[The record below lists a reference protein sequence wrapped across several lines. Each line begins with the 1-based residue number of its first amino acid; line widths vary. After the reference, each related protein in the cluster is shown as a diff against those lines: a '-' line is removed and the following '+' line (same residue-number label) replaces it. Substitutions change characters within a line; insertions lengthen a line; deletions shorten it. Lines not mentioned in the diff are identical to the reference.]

1 MLEGTALL
9 KWLHIFIPPSQQT
22 RELAVFVDLRQQ
34 QVFEEQQ
41 GNYVL
46 EPYED

>member
-1 MLEGTALL
+1 MLEGTASPNRLQ
-9 KWLHIFIPPSQQT
+9 IFIHLSRQT
-22 RELAVFVDLRQQ
+22 RELAMCVDLQQ

-41 GNYVL
+41 GNYFL

>member
-1 MLEGTALL
+1 MLERTASL
-9 KWLHIFIPPSQQT
+9 KGLQIFLHPSQQT
-22 RELAVFVDLRQQ
+22 RELAMCVDLQQ
-34 QVFEEQQ
+34 QIFEEQQ

>member
-1 MLEGTALL
+1 MLEGTASLQGL
-9 KWLHIFIPPSQQT
+9 QIFIHPSQQI
-22 RELAVFVDLRQQ
+22 RELAMCVDLQQ
-34 QVFEEQQ
+34 RVFKEQE

>member
-1 MLEGTALL
+1 MLEGTASL
-9 KWLHIFIPPSQQT
+9 KGLQIFIHLSQQI
-22 RELAVFVDLRQQ
+22 REQAMCVDLQK

-41 GNYVL
+41 GNYAL

>member
-1 MLEGTALL
+1 MLEGTASL
-9 KWLHIFIPPSQQT
+9 KWLQIFIPPSQQT
-22 RELAVFVDLRQQ
+22 RELAVSVDLQQ

>member
-1 MLEGTALL
+1 MLERTASL
-9 KWLHIFIPPSQQT
+9 KWLQIFIPRSQQT
-22 RELAVFVDLRQQ
+22 RELAVSVDLQQ

>member
-1 MLEGTALL
+1 MLEGTTSL
-9 KWLHIFIPPSQQT
+9 KGLQIFIHPSQQT
-22 RELAVFVDLRQQ
+22 RELAMCLNLQQ

-41 GNYVL
+41 GNYFP

>member
-1 MLEGTALL
+1 MLEGTASLQAL
-9 KWLHIFIPPSQQT
+9 QIFIHPSRQT
-22 RELAVFVDLRQQ
+22 RELAMCVDLQQ

-41 GNYVL
+41 GKYFL

>member
-1 MLEGTALL
+1 MLEGTASL
-9 KWLHIFIPPSQQT
+9 KGLQSFIHSSPQT
-22 RELAVFVDLRQQ
+22 RELAMCVDLQR
-34 QVFEEQQ
+34 QVFEAQQ

>member
-1 MLEGTALL
+1 MLEGTASFKALNV
-9 KWLHIFIPPSQQT
+9 FIHPSQQT
-22 RELAVFVDLRQQ
+22 RELAMCVDLQQ

-46 EPYED
+46 EPYEH

>member
-1 MLEGTALL
+1 MLERTATL
-9 KWLHIFIPPSQQT
+9 KGPQIFIHPSRQT
-22 RELAVFVDLRQQ
+22 RELAMCVDLQQ

-41 GNYVL
+41 GNYFL

>member
-1 MLEGTALL
+1 MLEGTASLQEL
-9 KWLHIFIPPSQQT
+9 QIFIHPSQQI
-22 RELAVFVDLRQQ
+22 RELVVCVDLQQ

>member
-1 MLEGTALL
+1 MLEGTTSL
-9 KWLHIFIPPSQQT
+9 KGPQIFIHPSQQT
-22 RELAVFVDLRQQ
+22 RELAMCLNLQQ

-46 EPYED
+46 EPYEH

>member
-1 MLEGTALL
+1 MLEGTASL
-9 KWLHIFIPPSQQT
+9 KGLQIFIHPSQQT
-22 RELAVFVDLRQQ
+22 RELAMRLNLQR